1 MEFTVNLTTQQ
12 VIDFIQQIPPEEKIT
27 VLTMLAE

>member
-12 VIDFIQQIPPEEKIT
+12 IIEFILQIPPEEENRST
-27 VLTMLAE
+27 HQAR